1 MTGSP
6 LESPSLLTSSKPG
19 MRTTYPQPF
28 ADSLRL
34 DDFFSLKSYMWG
46 LSWRSSD
53 QDSTF
58 QCRRCRF
65 EPSSGSWDPMCRKAK
80 KPKHKKQKQY
90 CNKFNKDFLKII
102 CVHLGRGKEACFEGC
117 TCINGLG
124 PSMADDATTLL
135 A

>member
-1 MTGSP
+1 MFWDFPGAPVIGTLPFKAGGA
-6 LESPSLLTSSKPG
+6 SLILG
-19 MRTTYPQPF
+19 QVF
-28 ADSLRL
+28 
-34 DDFFSLKSYMWG
+34 
-46 LSWRSSD
+46 
-53 QDSTF
+53 TF
-58 QCRRCRF
+58 CHPICL
-65 EPSSGSWDPMCRKAK
+65 MAK
-80 KPKHKKQKQY
+80 NQSRQQKQY